1 MRERGVRV
9 QKYEGD
15 DENISTIT
23 TGLVFFHSQMTTG
36 GGGGGGRHL
45 PTLPP
50 LRIQNV
56 HSPLIL

>member
-15 DENISTIT
+15 DENISTVT
-23 TGLVFFHSQMTTG
+23 TGLVFFHSQTTT
-36 GGGGGGRHL
+36 GGGRHL

-50 LRIQNV
+50 LRIQF
-56 HSPLIL
+56 